1 MSSDLCRAFVA
12 SPTARGDIWLAY
24 LLFLENDGRNY
35 EQLVH
40 YAGVD
45 TFTSNFVKR
54 GGPFHDGVDDNGGWK
69 IDNEVNALV
78 AWLFWFTDKGGV
90 YILIVSEDCKY

>member
-1 MSSDLCRAFVA
+1 MPCRAFVA

-40 YAGVD
+40 YAGID
-45 TFTSNFVKR
+45 TFASNFVKR
-54 GGPFHDGVDDNGGWK
+54 GGPFHDGADDSGGWK

-90 YILIVSEDCKY
+90 YILIVFEDCKY